1 MDDDVHMLVRVSLR
15 QPNERHEVCLDVGR
29 SGSVATVATS
39 YSPSPCHNLLFFLRW
54 SFPLIF
60 GFYVCGLHLDSY
72 RVPRRLARGGARV
85 MMYATATC

>member
-39 YSPSPCHNLLFFLRW
+39 YSPSPCHNLLFFAMVISPDLRI
-54 SFPLIF
+54 LC
-60 GFYVCGLHLDSY
+60 V
-72 RVPRRLARGGARV
+72 R
-85 MMYATATC
+85 TAS